1 MMTLSYFGATG
12 PADSRNVP
20 VTSTPMQ
27 KLQKKYGDKITFVK
41 RYFPLPSHRNSTT
54 AALQ

>member
-1 MMTLSYFGATG
+1 MTLSYFGATG
-12 PADSRNVP
+12 PADSRNMP

-27 KLQKKYGDKITFVK
+27 ELQKKYGDKITFVK